1 MLHSQLEAGHAANQS
16 PGSIWDKLQT
26 KDAQLGILSMVLLV
40 SFVIVHFQGNCK
52 VSIASLH
59 HQAWFLQIFQG
70 TALSLIL
77 RYSRTGIGP
86 PYLASVAVI
95 WTEFIKLVICV
106 AAQCLVCKRT
116 AREKG
121 ITYLREVQHDLRDII
136 STSFP
141 MIVPAAL
148 FVMQQVMLTASSL
161 YHCASSAVSHWT
173 YTGYA
178 LYLSR
183 LHCLIRTSP
192 EPIAIC
198 LQWLLHK
205 CIDAC

>member
-1 MLHSQLEAGHAANQS
+1 MEAGHAANQS

-40 SFVIVHFQGNCK
+40 SFVIVHFQANYK
-52 VSIASLH
+52 VTVLH
-59 HQAWFLQIFQG
+59 HHVWFPQIFQG

-95 WTEFIKLVICV
+95 WTEFIKLVICI

-121 ITYLREVQHDLRDII
+121 ITYLREVQHDLREII

-148 FVMQQVMLTASSL
+148 FVMQQVVLTA
-161 YHCASSAVSHWT
+161 YCMASVP
-173 YTGYA
+173 
-178 LYLSR
+178 LCLNR
-183 LHCLIRTSP
+183 LQPLGLHR
-192 EPIAIC
+192 
-198 LQWLLHK
+198 LLL
-205 CIDAC
+205 APQ

>member
-1 MLHSQLEAGHAANQS
+1 VYLDALLAHAPYQSCKVCYLLQLEAGHAGIQPS
-16 PGSIWDKLQT
+16 GSIWDKLQS

-40 SFVIVHFQGNCK
+40 SPACDLCQKLNLLLVQTVKLLCC
-52 VSIASLH
+52 
-59 HQAWFLQIFQG
+59 LQIFQG

-95 WTEFIKLVICV
+95 WTEFIKLVICI
-106 AAQCLVCKRT
+106 AAQCLVCRRT

-121 ITYLREVQHDLRDII
+121 VTYLREIQHDLRDII

-148 FVMQQVMLTASSL
+148 FVMQQVC
-161 YHCASSAVSHWT
+161 HH
-173 YTGYA
+173 
-178 LYLSR
+178 
-183 LHCLIRTSP
+183 P
-192 EPIAIC
+192 
-198 LQWLLHK
+198 
-205 CIDAC
+205 

>member
-1 MLHSQLEAGHAANQS
+1 
-16 PGSIWDKLQT
+16 
-26 KDAQLGILSMVLLV
+26 MVLLV
-40 SFVIVHFQGNCK
+40 SVVIVHLPAHYT
-52 VSIASLH
+52 VIMLH
-59 HQAWFLQIFQG
+59 HHAWFLQIFQG

-95 WTEFIKLVICV
+95 WTEFIKLVICI

-148 FVMQQVMLTASSL
+148 FVMQQVMPTAYCMVSVPL
-161 YHCASSAVSHWT
+161 CLRRLSHWT
-173 YTGYA
+173 STSYA
-178 LYLSR
+178 LHLSR
-183 LHCLIRTSP
+183 LHCLIGTSP
-192 EPIAIC
+192 EPIATC
-198 LQWLLHK
+198 LLW
-205 CIDAC
+205 